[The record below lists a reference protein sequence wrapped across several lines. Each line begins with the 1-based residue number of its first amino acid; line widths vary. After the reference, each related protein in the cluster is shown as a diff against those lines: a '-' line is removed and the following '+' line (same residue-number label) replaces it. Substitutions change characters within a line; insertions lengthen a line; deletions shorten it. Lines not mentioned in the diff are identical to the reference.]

1 SSRPP
6 STDAPAVKRAP
17 PKESSGRSPGGQPGH
32 ALHPRPL
39 LPPDRRIPVKPETCR
54 RCGQALRGEDPRP
67 LRHQVIDLP
76 VPKPDVPEYTLHRR
90 ACRCC
95 GTTTGAQLPAGAPA
109 GHSGPR
115 LQATTALLTGG
126 YRLSK
131 RQVETLM
138 ADLFG
143 IPLSA
148 GEV

>member
-1 SSRPP
+1 MSMESPIPRELWDQIPPAVQSALLVVFQRSERRIAQLERRVRQLEEQLAQNSTNSSRPP

-76 VPKPDVPEYTLHRR
+76 VPKPDVTEY
-90 ACRCC
+90 
-95 GTTTGAQLPAGAPA
+95 Q
-109 GHSGPR
+109 
-115 LQATTALLTGG
+115 
-126 YRLSK
+126 
-131 RQVETLM
+131 
-138 ADLFG
+138 
-143 IPLSA
+143 
-148 GEV
+148 